1 MICQQDAL
9 GATGNILFRDPFH
22 MMPQENHRY
31 PSPVTGKS
39 PRLPQH
45 LQGQT
50 ILRMIAVIS
59 KDPDL

>member
-1 MICQQDAL
+1 MICQQDTLSAI
-9 GATGNILFRDPFH
+9 GKIFFRNLFH
-22 MMPQENHRY
+22 MMAQKDDRY

-45 LQGQT
+45 LQGQA